1 MLHDERYYGRF
12 GGRYVPEVLRP
23 AFEELEAA
31 WKSAREDS
39 GFWAE
44 IENLGEGF
52 IGRPTP
58 LCFAQRLSGELGVE
72 LYLKLEGL
80 ANTGAHKINNALGQ
94 CLLAKRMGKARVI
107 AETGAG
113 QHGLAT
119 AAAAAKLGLECEVFM
134 GEVDIARQH
143 PNVFGMRMFGAKVTP
158 VREGTRT
165 LTDAVNAAMKNWT
178 ERVADTHYV
187 LGSALG
193 AHPYPAIVRELQ
205 SVIGR
210 EIKAQVFARAS
221 RLPDRIY
228 ACVGGG
234 SNSIGAF
241 APFLGDE
248 VELVGA
254 EAGGRG
260 EGRGMHATRMGA
272 RGGAGP
278 GRAGQGRVGIV
289 QAYKSLF
296 LQDEDG
302 SLLPTH
308 SVSAG
313 LDYAGI
319 GPQLAHLGETGRV
332 RFESV
337 TDDEVLAA
345 VSRTARAE
353 GILPAL
359 ESSHALALAFRE
371 SPGDSRRE
379 ASSASLKSTKMQP
392 GSLVVVNVSGR
403 GDKDL
408 FITAPRFDREDWL
421 AFLES
426 EVARIKDEDRT
437 LAGAA
442 PPAGAAGKEALR

>member
-1 MLHDERYYGRF
+1 MREDEISAKAAAAARRDERYYGSY
-12 GGRYVPEVLRP
+12 GGRYIPEVLRP

-31 WKSAREDS
+31 WDAARSDPAY
-39 GFWAE
+39 WAE
-44 IENLGEGF
+44 VERLGRGYV
-52 IGRPTP
+52 GRPTP
-58 LCFAQRLSGELGVE
+58 LCPAERLSEELGIR

-80 ANTGAHKINNALGQ
+80 AQTGAHKINNALGQ
-94 CLLAKRMGKARVI
+94 ALLAKRMGKARII

-113 QHGLAT
+113 QHGLAA

-134 GEVDIARQH
+134 GSIDMARQH
-143 PNVFGMRMFGAKVTP
+143 PNVLGMRMFGARVTA
-158 VREGTRT
+158 VDEGTRT
-165 LTDAVNAAMKNWT
+165 LTDAVNAAMKSWT

-187 LGSALG
+187 IGSALG

-210 EIKAQVFARAS
+210 EIRS
-221 RLPDRIY
+221 RILELEGELPDRVY

-234 SNSIGAF
+234 SNAIGAF
-241 APFLGDE
+241 AAFLGDP

-260 EGRGMHATRMGA
+260 PGRGMHAARMG
-272 RGGAGP
+272 GP
-278 GRAGQGRVGIV
+278 GKPGAARPGIV
-289 QAYKSLF
+289 QAYRSLF

-319 GPQLAHLGETGRV
+319 GPQLAYLGETGRI
-332 RFESV
+332 RFVSSS
-337 TDDEVLAA
+337 DEEALAA
-345 VSRTARAE
+345 VARTARAE

-359 ESSHALALAFRE
+359 ESAHGLAAAY
-371 SPGDSRRE
+371 RE
-379 ASSASLKSTKMQP
+379 APAMP
-392 GSLVVVNVSGR
+392 RGSLVVANVSGR

-408 FITAPRFDREDWL
+408 FITAPRFDGADWL
-421 AFLES
+421 AFLEG
-426 EVARIKDEDRT
+426 EVERLKAEARE
-437 LAGAA
+437 
-442 PPAGAAGKEALR
+442 

>member
-1 MLHDERYYGRF
+1 MSDTMAASAAATFPRCCS
-12 GGRYVPEVLRP
+12 P
-23 AFEELEAA
+23 AFEELESAWEAA
-31 WKSAREDS
+31 RADS
-39 GFWAE
+39 GYWALLE
-44 IENLGEGF
+44 RLGRDF

-58 LCFAQRLSGELGVE
+58 LCLAERLSPELGVK

-80 ANTGAHKINNALGQ
+80 AQTGAHKINNALGQ
-94 CLLAKRMGKARVI
+94 AILAKRMGKARVI

-134 GEVDIARQH
+134 GEVDMARQH

-158 VREGTRT
+158 VREGSRT

-210 EIKAQVFARAS
+210 EIKAQIVEREG
-221 RLPDRIY
+221 RLPERIY

-241 APFLGDE
+241 APFLEDK

-260 EGRGMHATRMGA
+260 GAPGDHASRMG
-272 RGGAGP
+272 GKGS
-278 GRAGQGRVGIV
+278 VGIV

-296 LQDEDG
+296 LQDGDG
-302 SLLPTH
+302 SLLSTH

-332 RFESV
+332 RFSSV
-337 TDDEVLAA
+337 SDVEALAA
-345 VSRTARAE
+345 VSRTAKAE

-359 ESSHALALAFRE
+359 ESAHALALAFRE
-371 SPGDSRRE
+371 APSASRRE
-379 ASSASLKSTKMQP
+379 APDAMRP
-392 GSLVVVNVSGR
+392 GSVVVVSVSGR

-408 FITAPRFDREDWL
+408 FITAPIFDREDWL
-421 AFLES
+421 SFLES
-426 EVARIKDEDRT
+426 ESARIKEGEKR
-437 LAGAA
+437 
-442 PPAGAAGKEALR
+442 

>member
-1 MLHDERYYGRF
+1 VLRDERYYGRF

-23 AFEELEAA
+23 AFVELEEA
-31 WKSAREDS
+31 WKEARADPA
-39 GFWAE
+39 FWE
-44 IENLGEGF
+44 TVEGLGRDF

-58 LCFAQRLSGELGVE
+58 LYFAERLSGELGCR

-80 ANTGAHKINNALGQ
+80 AQTGAHKINNALGQ
-94 CLLAKRMGKARVI
+94 CLLAKRMGKVRVI

-134 GEVDIARQH
+134 GEVDMARQH

-158 VREGTRT
+158 VKEGTRT

-193 AHPYPAIVRELQ
+193 AHPYPEIVREFQ
-205 SVIGR
+205 SVIGK
-210 EIKAQVFARAS
+210 EIKAQILEREQ
-221 RLPDRIY
+221 RLPDRVY

-241 APFLGDE
+241 SAFLEDG
-248 VELVGA
+248 VELVAA

-260 EGRGMHATRMGA
+260 QGRGEHATRMG
-272 RGGAGP
+272 GA
-278 GRAGQGRVGIV
+278 GRVGIV
-289 QAYKSLF
+289 QAYKSIF

-332 RFESV
+332 RFDSV
-337 TDDEVLAA
+337 RDAEVLEA
-345 VSRTARAE
+345 VARTARLE
-353 GILPAL
+353 GVLPAL
-359 ESSHALALAFRE
+359 ESAHALALAYRE
-371 SPGDSRRE
+371 LGSGRAAKASTGTRE
-379 ASSASLKSTKMQP
+379 RV
-392 GSLVVVNVSGR
+392 VVVNVSGR

-408 FITAPRFDREDWL
+408 FITAPIFDREDWL
-421 AFLES
+421 GFLES
-426 EVARIKDEDRT
+426 EASRIRAEE
-437 LAGAA
+437 
-442 PPAGAAGKEALR
+442 EAK

>member
-1 MLHDERYYGRF
+1 MQRDERYYGRF

-23 AFEELEAA
+23 AFIELEEA
-31 WKSAREDS
+31 WETAREDPAY
-39 GFWAE
+39 WAE
-44 IENLGEGF
+44 MKRLGEDY

-58 LCFAQRLSGELGVE
+58 LYFAERLSSELDIK

-80 ANTGAHKINNALGQ
+80 AQTGAHKINNALGQ
-94 CLLAKRMGKARVI
+94 CILARRMGKRRVI

-134 GEVDIARQH
+134 GEVDMARQH

-158 VREGTRT
+158 VKEGTRT

-178 ERVADTHYV
+178 ERVSDTHYV

-193 AHPYPAIVRELQ
+193 AHPYPEIVRELQ
-205 SVIGR
+205 SVIGK
-210 EIKAQVFARAS
+210 EIKAQILEREGA
-221 RLPDRIY
+221 LPDRIY

-241 APFLGDE
+241 SAFLNDE
-248 VELVGA
+248 VELIGA

-260 EGRGMHATRMGA
+260 SGRGEHATRMG
-272 RGGAGP
+272 GM
-278 GRAGQGRVGIV
+278 GRVGIV

-319 GPQLAHLGETGRV
+319 GPQLAHLGESGRV
-332 RFESV
+332 RFSSV
-337 TDDEVLAA
+337 LDEEVLAA
-345 VSRTARAE
+345 VSRTARSE
-353 GILPAL
+353 GVLPAL
-359 ESSHALALAFRE
+359 ESAHALALAY
-371 SPGDSRRE
+371 RE
-379 ASSASLKSTKMQP
+379 ASDRDTVQGKGAHPIPT
-392 GSLVVVNVSGR
+392 GDLVIVNVSGR

-408 FITAPRFDREDWL
+408 FITAPIFDRADWL
-421 AFLES
+421 GFLED
-426 EVARIKDEDRT
+426 EAARIRAED
-437 LAGAA
+437 GE
-442 PPAGAAGKEALR
+442 KEKKR

>member
-31 WKSAREDS
+31 WRLAGADA
-39 GFWAE
+39 GYWAE
-44 IENLGEGF
+44 IESLGRGF

-58 LCFAQRLSGELGVE
+58 LCLAERLSEELGIR
-72 LYLKLEGL
+72 LYLKLEGS
-80 ANTGAHKINNALGQ
+80 AQTGAHKINNALGQ
-94 CLLAKRMGKARVI
+94 ALLAKRMGKIRVI

-134 GEVDIARQH
+134 GEVDMARQH

-210 EIKAQVFARAS
+210 EIKAQLARS
-221 RLPDRIY
+221 EGGLPDRIY

-241 APFLGDE
+241 SAFLEDE

-260 EGRGMHATRMGA
+260 PEPGMHASRMG
-272 RGGAGP
+272 
-278 GRAGQGRVGIV
+278 GRGRVGIV

-296 LQDEDG
+296 LQDGDG

-332 RFESV
+332 RFDSV
-337 TDDEVLAA
+337 SDEEALAA

-359 ESSHALALAFRE
+359 ESAHALALAFRE
-371 SPGDSRRE
+371 APGG
-379 ASSASLKSTKMQP
+379 TP
-392 GSLVVVNVSGR
+392 GPRDAGPAATTMRAGSVVVVNVSGR

-426 EVARIKDEDRT
+426 EAARIRDED
-437 LAGAA
+437 AGLSRAAA
-442 PPAGAAGKEALR
+442 PDPAEGRR

>member
-1 MLHDERYYGRF
+1 MMLHDERYYGRF
-12 GGRYVPEVLRP
+12 GGRYIPEVLRP

-31 WKSAREDS
+31 WEAARADP
-39 GFWAE
+39 GYWAE
-44 IENLGEGF
+44 VGRLGRDF
-52 IGRPTP
+52 VGRPTP
-58 LCFAQRLSGELGVE
+58 LYFAERLSAELEEARGRELGSFK

-94 CLLAKRMGKARVI
+94 ALLAKRMGKVRVI

-134 GEVDIARQH
+134 GEIDMARQH

-165 LTDAVNAAMKNWT
+165 LTDAVNAAMKHWT
-178 ERVADTHYV
+178 ERIADTHYV

-210 EIKAQVFARAS
+210 EIKSQILEREG

-241 APFLGDE
+241 SAFLDDD
-248 VELVGA
+248 VELIGA

-260 EGRGMHATRMGA
+260 FGRGMHASRMQGA
-272 RGGAGP
+272 
-278 GRAGQGRVGIV
+278 GRVGIV

-296 LQDEDG
+296 LQDDDG

-332 RFESV
+332 RFASIS
-337 TDDEVLAA
+337 DEEALAA
-345 VSRTARAE
+345 VARTAKME
-353 GILPAL
+353 GVLPAL
-359 ESSHALALAFRE
+359 ESAHALALAFRE
-371 SPGDSRRE
+371 ASSPG
-379 ASSASLKSTKMQP
+379 SSSLKPSVGEP
-392 GSLVVVNVSGR
+392 GVTHPGTLVVVNVSGR

-421 AFLES
+421 GFLEA
-426 EVARIKDEDRT
+426 EVERVRKGDDA
-437 LAGAA
+437 
-442 PPAGAAGKEALR
+442 

>member
-1 MLHDERYYGRF
+1 MRHDERYYGRF
-12 GGRYVPEVLRP
+12 GGRYIPEVLRP

-31 WKSAREDS
+31 WKAAREDKA
-39 GFWAE
+39 FWSE
-44 IENLGEGF
+44 LEGLRRDF

-58 LCFAQRLSGELGVE
+58 LYPAPRLGKELGGQRLW
-72 LYLKLEGL
+72 LKLEGL

-94 CLLAKRMGKARVI
+94 ALLAKRMGKKRVI

-134 GEVDIARQH
+134 GEIDMARQH
-143 PNVFGMRMFGAKVTP
+143 PNVFGMRMFGAKVSP
-158 VREGTRT
+158 VLEGTRT
-165 LTDAVNAAMKNWT
+165 LTDAVNAAMKSWT
-178 ERVADTHYV
+178 ERVADTHYI

-193 AHPYPAIVRELQ
+193 PHPYPTMVREFQ
-205 SVIGR
+205 SIIGKEIR
-210 EIKAQVFARAS
+210 EEILAREG
-221 RLPDRIY
+221 RLPDAIY

-241 APFLGDE
+241 SAFLE
-248 VELVGA
+248 EKVELIGA

-260 EGRGMHATRMGA
+260 HRPGEHAARMG
-272 RGGAGP
+272 GA
-278 GRAGQGRVGIV
+278 ANVGIA
-289 QAYKSLF
+289 QSYKSLF
-296 LQDEDG
+296 LQDADG

-319 GPQLAHLGETGRV
+319 GPELAHLGETGRV

-337 TDDEVLAA
+337 SDEEALAA
-345 VSRTARAE
+345 VKRTARTE

-359 ESSHALALAFRE
+359 ESAHALALAYRE
-371 SPGDSRRE
+371 LPAMPPD
-379 ASSASLKSTKMQP
+379 
-392 GSLVVVNVSGR
+392 SLVVVNVSGR

-421 AFLES
+421 AFLKA
-426 EVARIKDEDRT
+426 EVARIERGDE
-437 LAGAA
+437 
-442 PPAGAAGKEALR
+442 

>member
-31 WKSAREDS
+31 WNEARAD
-39 GFWAE
+39 GGYWAE
-44 IENLGEGF
+44 IESLGRGF
-52 IGRPTP
+52 VGRPTP
-58 LCFAQRLSGELGVE
+58 LCLAERLSTELGIR

-94 CLLAKRMGKARVI
+94 ALLAKRMGKVRVI

-134 GEVDIARQH
+134 GEVDMARQH
-143 PNVFGMRMFGAKVTP
+143 PNVYGMRMFGAKVTP

-178 ERVADTHYV
+178 ERVADTHYI

-210 EIKAQVFARAS
+210 EIKAQVIGREG

-241 APFLGDE
+241 APFLDDE

-260 EGRGMHATRMGA
+260 SGPGMHASRMG
-272 RGGAGP
+272 GKGS
-278 GRAGQGRVGIV
+278 VGIV

-296 LQDEDG
+296 LQDSDG

-332 RFESV
+332 RFDSV
-337 TDDEVLAA
+337 TDDEALAA

-353 GILPAL
+353 GILSAL
-359 ESSHALALAFRE
+359 ESAHALALLF
-371 SPGDSRRE
+371 RE
-379 ASSASLKSTKMQP
+379 ASSTKPPAAMRP
-392 GSLVVVNVSGR
+392 GSVVIVNVSGR

-408 FITAPRFDREDWL
+408 FITAPIFDREDWL

-426 EVARIKDEDRT
+426 EAARLRDENAA
-437 LAGAA
+437 LANTG
-442 PPAGAAGKEALR
+442 ERR

>member
-1 MLHDERYYGRF
+1 MRRDERYYGRF
-12 GGRYVPEVLRP
+12 GGRYIPEVLRP

-31 WKSAREDS
+31 WNAARGDA
-39 GFWAE
+39 GYWALLE
-44 IENLGEGF
+44 RFGRDF
-52 IGRPTP
+52 VGRPTP
-58 LCFAQRLSGELGVE
+58 LCLAQTLSAELGIR

-94 CLLAKRMGKARVI
+94 AVLAKRMGKARII

-134 GEVDIARQH
+134 GEIDMARQH

-178 ERVADTHYV
+178 ERVSDTHYI

-210 EIKAQVFARAS
+210 EIKAQALEREG

-241 APFLGDE
+241 AAFLDE
-248 VELVGA
+248 KVELVGA

-260 EGRGMHATRMGA
+260 GEPGEHASRMG
-272 RGGAGP
+272 GK
-278 GRAGQGRVGIV
+278 GRIGIV

-296 LQDEDG
+296 LQDSDG

-332 RFESV
+332 RFASV
-337 TDDEVLAA
+337 SDEEALGA

-359 ESSHALALAFRE
+359 ESAHALALAFRE
-371 SPGDSRRE
+371 AGSMRPDSL
-379 ASSASLKSTKMQP
+379 A
-392 GSLVVVNVSGR
+392 VVNVSGR

-408 FITAPRFDREDWL
+408 FITAPIFDREDWL
-421 AFLES
+421 AFLEAEAS
-426 EVARIKDEDRT
+426 RIRTDDDR
-437 LAGAA
+437 AA
-442 PPAGAAGKEALR
+442 EGRSR

>member
-1 MLHDERYYGRF
+1 MRHDERYYGRF
-12 GGRYVPEVLRP
+12 GGRYIPEVLRP

-31 WKSAREDS
+31 WKAAREDKD
-39 GFWAE
+39 FWFE
-44 IENLGEGF
+44 LEGLRRDF

-58 LCFAQRLSGELGVE
+58 LYPAPRLGKELGGQRLW
-72 LYLKLEGL
+72 LKLEGL

-94 CLLAKRMGKARVI
+94 ALLAKRMGKKRVI

-134 GEVDIARQH
+134 GEIDMARQH
-143 PNVFGMRMFGAKVTP
+143 PNVFGMRMFGAKVSP
-158 VREGTRT
+158 VLEGTRT
-165 LTDAVNAAMKNWT
+165 LTDAVNAAMKSWT
-178 ERVADTHYV
+178 ERVADTHYI

-193 AHPYPAIVRELQ
+193 PHPYPTMVREFQ
-205 SVIGR
+205 SIIGKEIR
-210 EIKAQVFARAS
+210 EEILAREG
-221 RLPDRIY
+221 RLPDAIY

-241 APFLGDE
+241 SAFLE
-248 VELVGA
+248 EKVELIGA

-260 EGRGMHATRMGA
+260 HRPGEHAARMG
-272 RGGAGP
+272 GA
-278 GRAGQGRVGIV
+278 ANVGIA
-289 QAYKSLF
+289 QSYKSLF
-296 LQDEDG
+296 LQDADG

-319 GPQLAHLGETGRV
+319 GPELAHLGETGRV

-337 TDDEVLAA
+337 SDEEALAA
-345 VSRTARAE
+345 VKRTARTE

-359 ESSHALALAFRE
+359 ESAHALALAYRE
-371 SPGDSRRE
+371 LPAMPPD
-379 ASSASLKSTKMQP
+379 
-392 GSLVVVNVSGR
+392 SLVVVNVSGR

-421 AFLES
+421 AFLKS
-426 EVARIKDEDRT
+426 EVARIERGDE
-437 LAGAA
+437 
-442 PPAGAAGKEALR
+442 

>member
-1 MLHDERYYGRF
+1 MRERRDERYYGRF
-12 GGRYVPEVLRP
+12 GGRYIPEVLQP

-31 WKSAREDS
+31 WKAARADPAY
-39 GFWAE
+39 WAE
-44 IENLGEGF
+44 VERLGREY

-58 LCFAQRLSGELGVE
+58 LCLAERLSAELGGLR

-80 ANTGAHKINNALGQ
+80 AQTGAHKINNALGQ
-94 CLLAKRMGKARVI
+94 VLLAKRMGKTRVI

-134 GEVDIARQH
+134 GEIDMARQH
-143 PNVFGMRMFGAKVTP
+143 PNVFGMRMFGAKVSP

-210 EIKAQVFARAS
+210 EMRAQILEREG

-241 APFLGDE
+241 SAFLDDQ

-254 EAGGRG
+254 EAGGM
-260 EGRGMHATRMGA
+260 GREPGMHASRMG
-272 RGGAGP
+272 GS
-278 GRAGQGRVGIV
+278 GRQGIV
-289 QAYKSLF
+289 QAYKSIF
-296 LQDEDG
+296 LQDADG
-302 SLLPTH
+302 SLLATH

-319 GPQLAHLGETGRV
+319 GPQLAYLGETGRV
-332 RFESV
+332 RFESIS
-337 TDDEVLAA
+337 DDEALAA

-359 ESSHALALAFRE
+359 ESAHALGLAFRE
-371 SPGDSRRE
+371 APAMRPG
-379 ASSASLKSTKMQP
+379 TI
-392 GSLVVVNVSGR
+392 VVVNVSGR

-421 AFLES
+421 AFLEAEASRIRS
-426 EVARIKDEDRT
+426 EDID
-437 LAGAA
+437 LAGSGDA
-442 PPAGAAGKEALR
+442 R

>member
-1 MLHDERYYGRF
+1 MRRDERYYGRF
-12 GGRYVPEVLRP
+12 GGRFIPEVLRP

-31 WKSAREDS
+31 WDAARADP

-44 IENLGEGF
+44 LDALGRGF
-52 IGRPTP
+52 VGRPTP
-58 LCFAQRLSGELGVE
+58 LCLAERLSAELGVK

-80 ANTGAHKINNALGQ
+80 AQTGAHKINNALGQ
-94 CLLAKRMGKARVI
+94 ALLAKRMGKARVI

-113 QHGLAT
+113 QHGLAA

-134 GEVDIARQH
+134 GEVDMARQH

-178 ERVADTHYV
+178 ERVSDTHYV

-210 EIKAQVFARAS
+210 EIKAELAAREG

-241 APFLGDE
+241 AAFLGDD

-254 EAGGRG
+254 EAGGLG
-260 EGRGMHATRMGA
+260 LGNGMHATRMG
-272 RGGAGP
+272 GKGS
-278 GRAGQGRVGIV
+278 VGIV

-296 LQDEDG
+296 LQDSDG

-332 RFESV
+332 RFASV
-337 TDDEVLAA
+337 SDEEALAA
-345 VSRTARAE
+345 VARTARAE

-359 ESSHALALAFRE
+359 ESAHALALAFRE
-371 SPGDSRRE
+371 LPSMP
-379 ASSASLKSTKMQP
+379 P
-392 GSLVVVNVSGR
+392 GSLGVVNVSGR

-426 EVARIKDEDRT
+426 EAARIRAEDMET
-437 LAGAA
+437 LGRA
-442 PPAGAAGKEALR
+442 R

>member
-1 MLHDERYYGRF
+1 MGHPERYFGDF
-12 GGRYVPEVLRP
+12 GGRYIPEVLRP

-31 WKSAREDS
+31 WEAARADPS
-39 GFWAE
+39 FAAE
-44 IENLGEGF
+44 LQGLRASW

-58 LCFAQRLSGELGVE
+58 LHFARRLSEQLGGIR

-80 ANTGAHKINNALGQ
+80 AHTGAHKINNALGQ
-94 CLLAKRMGKARVI
+94 ALLARRMGKRRLI

-119 AAAAAKLGLECEVFM
+119 AAAAALLGLDCEVFM
-134 GEVDIARQH
+134 GEVDMARQH
-143 PNVFGMRMFGAKVTP
+143 PNVFGMRMFGATVTA

-193 AHPYPAIVRELQ
+193 PHPYPSLVREFQ
-205 SVIGR
+205 SVIGKELRAELLER
-210 EIKAQVFARAS
+210 EG

-241 APFLGDE
+241 AAFLSDP
-248 VELVGA
+248 VALVGA

-260 EGRGMHATRMGA
+260 PAPGDNAA
-272 RGGAGP
+272 RVAGGA
-278 GRAGQGRVGIV
+278 RVGIA
-289 QAYKSLF
+289 QSYKSLF

-319 GPQLAHLGETGRV
+319 GPQLAHLAATGRI
-332 RFESV
+332 RFEAV
-337 TDDEVLAA
+337 GDEEALAA
-345 VSRTARAE
+345 LASCARAE

-359 ESSHALALAFRE
+359 ESAHALALAFRE
-371 SPGDSRRE
+371 APKLPE
-379 ASSASLKSTKMQP
+379 

-408 FITAPRFDREDWL
+408 FITAPRFDGKDWL
-421 AFLES
+421 AFLKA
-426 EVARIKDEDRT
+426 EVARLE
-437 LAGAA
+437 GADG
-442 PPAGAAGKEALR
+442 PSGENQELRP

>member
-1 MLHDERYYGRF
+1 ME
-12 GGRYVPEVLRP
+12 
-23 AFEELEAA
+23 
-31 WKSAREDS
+31 
-39 GFWAE
+39 
-44 IENLGEGF
+44 
-52 IGRPTP
+52 
-58 LCFAQRLSGELGVE
+58 
-72 LYLKLEGL
+72 
-80 ANTGAHKINNALGQ
+80 
-94 CLLAKRMGKARVI
+94 
-107 AETGAG
+107 
-113 QHGLAT
+113 
-119 AAAAAKLGLECEVFM
+119 
-134 GEVDIARQH
+134 RQH
-143 PNVFGMRMFGAKVTP
+143 PNVFGMRMFGATVTP

-178 ERVADTHYV
+178 ERVSDTHYV

-210 EIKAQVFARAS
+210 EIKAQIVGREG

-241 APFLGDE
+241 APFLDE
-248 VELVGA
+248 DVELVGA

-260 EGRGMHATRMGA
+260 RERGMHATRMG
-272 RGGAGP
+272 GLGS
-278 GRAGQGRVGIV
+278 VGIV

-296 LQDEDG
+296 LQDGDG

-319 GPQLAHLGETGRV
+319 GPQLAHLGETGRI
-332 RFESV
+332 RFDSV
-337 TDDEVLAA
+337 TDDEALAA

-359 ESSHALALAFRE
+359 ESAHALALAFRE
-371 SPGDSRRE
+371 SPNAKGDATRPGAAE
-379 ASSASLKSTKMQP
+379 ATALRS
-392 GSLVVVNVSGR
+392 GSVVVVNVSGR

-408 FITAPRFDREDWL
+408 FITAPKFDRDDWL
-421 AFLES
+421 AFLEK
-426 EVARIKDEDRT
+426 EVALMKGGE
-437 LAGAA
+437 L
-442 PPAGAAGKEALR
+442 

>member
-210 EIKAQVFARAS
+210 EIKAQVFARAG

-272 RGGAGP
+272 RGGAAS
-278 GRAGQGRVGIV
+278 GRAGQGKVGIV
-289 QAYKSLF
+289 QGYKSLF

-437 LAGAA
+437 IA
-442 PPAGAAGKEALR
+442 AAGKEALR

>member
-1 MLHDERYYGRF
+1 MRRDERYYGRF
-12 GGRYVPEVLRP
+12 GGRYIPEVLRP

-31 WKSAREDS
+31 WDAARSDD
-39 GFWAE
+39 GFWALLE
-44 IENLGEGF
+44 RLGRDF

-58 LCFAQRLSGELGVE
+58 LCLAERLSPELDVR

-80 ANTGAHKINNALGQ
+80 AQTGAHKINNALGQ
-94 CLLAKRMGKARVI
+94 AVLAKRMGKARVI

-134 GEVDIARQH
+134 GEVDMARQH
-143 PNVFGMRMFGAKVTP
+143 PNVFGMRMFGAKVTA
-158 VREGTRT
+158 VREGSRT

-210 EIKAQVFARAS
+210 EIRAQIVEREG

-234 SNSIGAF
+234 SNSMGAF
-241 APFLGDE
+241 APFLDDA

-260 EGRGMHATRMGA
+260 VGPGEHASRMGGRGS
-272 RGGAGP
+272 
-278 GRAGQGRVGIV
+278 VSVV

-296 LQDEDG
+296 LQDADG

-332 RFESV
+332 RFASV
-337 TDDEVLAA
+337 SDDEALAA

-353 GILPAL
+353 GSLPGL
-359 ESSHALALAFRE
+359 ESAHALALAFRE
-371 SPGDSRRE
+371 SPGGQWALR
-379 ASSASLKSTKMQP
+379 P
-392 GSLVVVNVSGR
+392 GSVVVVNVSGR

-408 FITAPRFDREDWL
+408 FITAPIFDRDDWL

-426 EVARIKDEDRT
+426 EAARIRE
-437 LAGAA
+437 
-442 PPAGAAGKEALR
+442 GKTR

>member
-1 MLHDERYYGRF
+1 VRRDERYYGRF
-12 GGRYVPEVLRP
+12 GGRYIPEVLRP

-31 WKSAREDS
+31 WDAARADQ
-39 GFWAE
+39 GFWELLAR
-44 IENLGEGF
+44 LGRDY

-58 LCFAQRLSGELGVE
+58 LYEAETLARELGIAR
-72 LYLKLEGL
+72 LFLKLEGL
-80 ANTGAHKINNALGQ
+80 AQTGAHKINNALGQ
-94 CLLAKRMGKARVI
+94 ALLAKRMGKARVI

-134 GEVDIARQH
+134 GEIDMARQH
-143 PNVFGMRMFGAKVTP
+143 PNVFGMRMFGARVTP

-178 ERVADTHYV
+178 ERSADTHYV

-210 EIKAQVFARAS
+210 EIKAQILERAR

-241 APFLGDE
+241 AAFLEDG

-260 EGRGMHATRMGA
+260 PSPGQHASRMG
-272 RGGAGP
+272 GE
-278 GRAGQGRVGIV
+278 GRVGIV

-332 RFESV
+332 RFDSV
-337 TDDEVLAA
+337 TDEEALAA

-353 GILPAL
+353 GILSAL
-359 ESSHALALAFRE
+359 ESAHALALAFRE
-371 SPGDSRRE
+371 LPV
-379 ASSASLKSTKMQP
+379 A
-392 GSLVVVNVSGR
+392 GSGAVAVVNVSGR

-408 FITAPRFDREDWL
+408 FITAPIFDREDWL
-421 AFLES
+421 AFLKA
-426 EVARIKDEDRT
+426 EVSRIEAEGS
-437 LAGAA
+437 LA
-442 PPAGAAGKEALR
+442 

>member
-1 MLHDERYYGRF
+1 MQHDERYYGRF

-23 AFEELEAA
+23 AFEELEEA
-31 WKSAREDS
+31 WAKARADPAYWSEL
-39 GFWAE
+39 E
-44 IENLGEGF
+44 RLGRGF

-58 LCFAQRLSGELGVE
+58 LCFAERLTAELGAARQGGSGPR

-94 CLLAKRMGKARVI
+94 AVLAKRMGKRRVI

-134 GEVDIARQH
+134 GEVDMARQH

-158 VREGTRT
+158 VREGSRT

-178 ERVADTHYV
+178 ERVSDTHYV

-210 EIKAQVFARAS
+210 EIKAQVAEAEG
-221 RLPDRIY
+221 RLPDRVY

-241 APFLGDE
+241 APFLDE
-248 VELVGA
+248 KVELVGA

-260 EGRGMHATRMGA
+260 REAGMHAARMG
-272 RGGAGP
+272 GEGK
-278 GRAGQGRVGIV
+278 VGIV

-296 LQDEDG
+296 LQDGDG

-332 RFESV
+332 RFDSV
-337 TDDEVLAA
+337 TDEEALAA
-345 VSRTARAE
+345 VARTARAE
-353 GILPAL
+353 GVLPAL
-359 ESSHALALAFRE
+359 ESAHALALAFRE
-371 SPGDSRRE
+371 LGG
-379 ASSASLKSTKMQP
+379 AGAAALGP
-392 GSLVVVNVSGR
+392 GSVVVVNVSGR

-408 FITAPRFDREDWL
+408 FITAPIFDRADWL
-421 AFLES
+421 GFLES
-426 EVARIKDEDRT
+426 EAARLRAED
-437 LAGAA
+437 A
-442 PPAGAAGKEALR
+442 K

>member
-1 MLHDERYYGRF
+1 
-12 GGRYVPEVLRP
+12 
-23 AFEELEAA
+23 
-31 WKSAREDS
+31 
-39 GFWAE
+39 
-44 IENLGEGF
+44 
-52 IGRPTP
+52 
-58 LCFAQRLSGELGVE
+58 
-72 LYLKLEGL
+72 
-80 ANTGAHKINNALGQ
+80 
-94 CLLAKRMGKARVI
+94 MGKSRVI

-134 GEVDIARQH
+134 GEIDMARQH

-178 ERVADTHYV
+178 ERVSDTHYV

-210 EIKAQVFARAS
+210 EIKAQLLEREG
-221 RLPDRIY
+221 RPPDRIY

-241 APFLGDE
+241 SAFLE
-248 VELVGA
+248 EKVELVGA

-260 EGRGMHATRMGA
+260 GEPGMHASRMG
-272 RGGAGP
+272 GKGS
-278 GRAGQGRVGIV
+278 VGIV

-296 LQDEDG
+296 LQDGDG

-332 RFESV
+332 RFATVS
-337 TDDEVLAA
+337 DDEALAA
-345 VSRTARAE
+345 VSRTARSE

-359 ESSHALALAFRE
+359 ESAHALGLAFRE
-371 SPGDSRRE
+371 SRGAAAGEGPAGEEPRN
-379 ASSASLKSTKMQP
+379 LPP
-392 GSLVVVNVSGR
+392 GSIVVVNVSGR

-408 FITAPRFDREDWL
+408 FITAPLFDREDWL
-421 AFLES
+421 GFLEA
-426 EVARIKDEDRT
+426 EVARMKSED
-437 LAGAA
+437 G
-442 PPAGAAGKEALR
+442 E